1 GPGRRRHRERQLVA
15 VLIWEL
21 ARVGRGLR
29 QPTVATGE
37 RDYVR
42 RPVCL
47 DDPDAWHVVVGHAHR
62 SRVVGVAPAVGEIG
76 DPRAEVRLV
85 ETADDLVLSRCT
97 DADGLTDIPV
107 ARGEGELRVVESEQ
121 VRAAVV
127 EGDGYVGRGRR
138 RQPHLDVVIVGPDT
152 GIADGHV
159 CGAAAFHD
167 HDRRLR
173 G

>member
-1 GPGRRRHRERQLVA
+1 M
-15 VLIWEL
+15 
-21 ARVGRGLR
+21 
-29 QPTVATGE
+29 
-37 RDYVR
+37 
-42 RPVCL
+42 
-47 DDPDAWHVVVGHAHR
+47 
-62 SRVVGVAPAVGEIG
+62 
-76 DPRAEVRLV
+76 
-85 ETADDLVLSRCT
+85 ETADNLVVSRCT
-97 DADGLTDIPV
+97 DADGLKDIPV

-173 G
+173 GRENPHLHAGHLDVRVETDLEDGLGRRGLHGPGLVQLQRVVINGE